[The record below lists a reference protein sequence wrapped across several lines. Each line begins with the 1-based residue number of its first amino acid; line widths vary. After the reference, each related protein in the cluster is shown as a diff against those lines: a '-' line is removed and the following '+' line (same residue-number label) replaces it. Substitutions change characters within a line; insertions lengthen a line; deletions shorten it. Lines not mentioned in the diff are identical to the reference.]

1 MDTSGPS
8 APSTI
13 PPSARI
19 AVSAAAAHDSPAT
32 VGHRAGR
39 TFTGTSRATYIRWCL
54 TVPLSRDICPGRPG
68 IYKPWPGARPSG
80 RGDGA
85 EQEADQLGRVRP
97 GAAGES
103 GPSFVRGDHGVHHGA
118 AHERVEQQGNRGV
131 RRDLAAVDAAA

>member
-8 APSTI
+8 TASTI
-13 PPSARI
+13 PPNVRI

-39 TFTGTSRATYIRWCL
+39 TFTGTSTATYLRWCL

-68 IYKPWPGARPSG
+68 IYKPRPGAGPSG
-80 RGDGA
+80 RGNGA

-97 GAAGES
+97 GAAGQI
-103 GPSFVRGDHGVHHGA
+103 GPAVIRGDHGVHHGPA
-118 AHERVEQQGNRGV
+118 DEGV
-131 RRDLAAVDAAA
+131 